1 MIADVHK
8 PKKYLNIKSTIFRKG
23 KKDIIICD
31 FDQIFNIEKKNLN
44 IFYISRPAFYNKA
57 SLICDTLNIFM
68 KYYDK
73 DNELITCYINLKTM
87 CDLSNMRYSF
97 NSFLDDIVNRL
108 FSPSMIKKIELF
120 VEDQYR
126 INLESSNEKERY
138 SDNPQQFTNDH
149 GKILM
154 SISTAIKICIPII
167 SHFYSVRDDMVSHL
181 SLKNYLYTCFYN
193 LFPIFEKDTNIYNK
207 IYATV
212 DNAIN
217 TSTYRDPGMW
227 KRNKNKGITPT
238 IAKNRITKMV
248 IQDLMYKYTFNA
260 IMINLNYAGIR
271 KALKYLVEGKDT
283 HDYIDINTKRFNNKM
298 SGLEQLEMNAA
309 RVDER
314 DIIISSYGSKSKIK
328 RLEAKYNVEIKDE
341 DIEFYKDNIE
351 LNGFQT
357 SIILQF
363 FAEDFKGMEN
373 MKFIKRKD
381 FYRML
386 IIMKTYLKRKGFK
399 MLPELISGNISKRIK
414 GRRIGNKKLA
424 KIKQSPR
431 YINLL
436 QQYKDVS
443 SSVTENLI
451 LKYISVFINT
461 PFTYVDHNRPDLL
474 QIDIKVQEELIS
486 DELIRLIEAF

>member
-8 PKKYLNIKSTIFRKG
+8 PKKYLDIKSTIFRKG

-31 FDQIFNIEKKNLN
+31 FDQVFNIEKKNLN

-68 KYYDK
+68 KHYDK
-73 DNELITCYINLKTM
+73 DKELITCYVNMKAM
-87 CDLSNMRYSF
+87 CDLSNYKYSF
-97 NSFLDDIVNRL
+97 TSFMDDIINRL
-108 FSPSMIKKIELF
+108 FSKSMIKKIEFF

-126 INLESSNEKERY
+126 INLESSIEKDKY
-138 SDNPQQFTNDH
+138 KDNPQQFTNEH

-154 SISTAIKICIPII
+154 AISTAIKICIPIV
-167 SHFYSVRDDMVSHL
+167 SHYYSVREDMVQSL
-181 SLKNYLYTCFYN
+181 SLKNYLYTCFYS
-193 LFPIFEKDTNIYNK
+193 LFPLFEKNSNIYNK

-217 TSTYRDPGMW
+217 TSTFSDSGMW
-227 KRNKNKGITPT
+227 KRNKNKGITPS

-283 HDYIDINTKRFNNKM
+283 HDYVDINTKRSNNKM

-314 DIIISSYGSKSKIK
+314 DIIISSHGSKSKVK
-328 RLEAKYNVEIKDE
+328 RLSSKYNVEIKEE
-341 DIEFYKDNIE
+341 DIDFYKDNIE

-381 FYRML
+381 FYKLL
-386 IIMKTYLKRKGFK
+386 IIMKTHLKRKGFK
-399 MLPELISGNISKRIK
+399 MLPELLSGNTSKKIK
-414 GRRIGNKKLA
+414 GRRIGSKKLA

-436 QQYKDVS
+436 EQYSDVKDV
-443 SSVTENLI
+443 VTENLI
-451 LKYISVFINT
+451 LKHISVFINT
-461 PFTYVDHNRPDLL
+461 PMTYVDHEKKELL
-474 QIDIKVQEELIS
+474 GEEIKINEDIVS
-486 DELIRLIEAF
+486 DEVIRLIELF